1 MEICTERQKC
11 TLELGVASWE
21 FMGLLTETRLSLIG
35 ESTEEGFGQAGW
47 YRKAQGNSFSSYLV
61 DPVGI

>member
-1 MEICTERQKC
+1 MEICTERQKH

-35 ESTEEGFGQAGW
+35 EGTEEGFGQAGW
-47 YRKAQGNSFSSYLV
+47 YRKRHRATVS
-61 DPVGI
+61 